1 MCYVKTGNDIHSLG
15 DLQVLVSDTVYE
27 QTNPFTFS
35 ELKDAG
41 LGAVNDG
48 TKHGIQNIDTE
59 VEKILFSTLDALI
72 KRRLVVFRGR
82 GLLRYIE

>member
-35 ELKDAG
+35 ELKDAV
-41 LGAVNDG
+41 LRVVNAG
-48 TKHGIQNIDTE
+48 TIQGIQNIDTE

>member
-35 ELKDAG
+35 ELKDAV
-41 LGAVNDG
+41 LGVVNDG